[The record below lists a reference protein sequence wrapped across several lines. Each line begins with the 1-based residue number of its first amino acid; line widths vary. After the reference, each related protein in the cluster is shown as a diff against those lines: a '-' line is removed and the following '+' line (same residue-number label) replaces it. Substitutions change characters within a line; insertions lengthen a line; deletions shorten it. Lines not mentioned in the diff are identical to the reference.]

1 MPDRRCDRD
10 DQSTQPGSI
19 VHISK
24 SRTALIAPLLL
35 SAADLVAAEAPF
47 FYRFEWPLLAESG
60 SQNLVFPAFL
70 TSALPPKAALELVG
84 LRGAAD
90 DPKQTF

>member
-1 MPDRRCDRD
+1 MPDRRCERD

-24 SRTALIAPLLL
+24 SRTALVAPLLL

-47 FYRFEWPLLAESG
+47 FYRFEWPLVAVSG
-60 SQNLVFPAFL
+60 SQNLVIPTVL
-70 TSALPPKAALELVG
+70 TSAIPSKAAVRVVES
-84 LRGAAD
+84 
-90 DPKQTF
+90 

>member
-10 DQSTQPGSI
+10 DQSSQPGSI

-47 FYRFEWPLLAESG
+47 FYRFEWPLLAESSPSYSWISSILNG
-60 SQNLVFPAFL
+60 RFREKRTLGL
-70 TSALPPKAALELVG
+70 ALAAKNAEAVALG
-84 LRGAAD
+84 
-90 DPKQTF
+90 

>member
-10 DQSTQPGSI
+10 DQITQPGSI

-24 SRTALIAPLLL
+24 SRTALTAPLLL

-47 FYRFEWPLLAESG
+47 FYRFKCPLSG
-60 SQNLVFPAFL
+60 
-70 TSALPPKAALELVG
+70 KADVRRAGHATLG
-84 LRGAAD
+84 G
-90 DPKQTF
+90 

>member
-1 MPDRRCDRD
+1 MPDRRCERD

-35 SAADLVAAEAPF
+35 STADLVAAEAPF

-60 SQNLVFPAFL
+60 LSKIGLCSNR
-70 TSALPPKAALELVG
+70 TSGIHPKAAIRVVES
-84 LRGAAD
+84 
-90 DPKQTF
+90 

>member
-19 VHISK
+19 VHISN

-35 SAADLVAAEAPF
+35 SAADLVAAEALF
-47 FYRFEWPLLAESG
+47 FYRFEGPLLADCGLLFERFAE
-60 SQNLVFPAFL
+60 NLTAAIL
-70 TSALPPKAALELVG
+70 PKAAAKLEL
-84 LRGAAD
+84 RKTAD
-90 DPKQTF
+90 RDP